1 MKKREYWNRKALFDT
16 NADYLIV
23 YGQNCSGKS
32 YQAKCEMIERA
43 MRGERFFY
51 LRRWQNDVNQN
62 SAQRYF
68 DDMNI
73 SKLTSGKWD
82 SIRSWQGDFFFIRTD
97 EDGKEERSECIGSYG
112 SLNVWQKYKSRA
124 YVNYTLIV
132 FEEFIADKD
141 IYLQP
146 DEPLILQ
153 RFTTIIFR
161 DHKGQVLMI
170 GNTISRVIPYLE
182 WCPEMTKQKQGTIEI
197 YHMHDAVGEGVDINI
212 AVEYG
217 GYIKNTGSMF
227 FGEASK
233 SIMAGEWSVV
243 DQPKLP
249 KDYIDYYMAYELE
262 LKYQNFAFVLQLLI
276 DQDEGTRLLYVYPKT
291 TNRKI
296 DRIITNEFSDNLFIT
311 RGFKDNRPELYMQEC
326 MAEFRVCYSD
336 NLTASDFNSVVE
348 QMGI

>member
-1 MKKREYWNRKALFDT
+1 MKKRDYWNRKALFDT
-16 NADYLIV
+16 GADYLIV

-32 YQAKCEMIERA
+32 YQAKCEMLERA

-62 SAQRYF
+62 SAQKYF

-73 SKLTSGKWD
+73 HKLTDGKWD
-82 SIRSWQGDFFFIRTD
+82 SIKSWQGDFFFERET
-97 EDGKEERSECIGSYG
+97 EEGKTERSECIGSYG

-124 YVNYTLIV
+124 YVNYTFIV
-132 FEEFIADKD
+132 YEEFITDSV
-141 IYLQP
+141 YLD

-153 RFTTIIFR
+153 RFVTTVFR

-170 GNTISRVIPYLE
+170 GNTISRVVPFFQE
-182 WCPEMTKQKQGTIEI
+182 WTPNVTKQKQGTIEL
-197 YHMHDAVGEGVDINI
+197 YHMKDAVGEGNDVLI

-217 GYIKNTGSMF
+217 GQIKGSGSMF

-249 KDYIDYYMAYELE
+249 KDYIDYEMIYEME
-262 LKYQNFAFVLQLLI
+262 LRYQTFSFVLQLLV
-276 DQDEGTRLLYVYPKT
+276 DLEEGTRLLYVYPKT
-291 TNRKI
+291 TDRKI
-296 DRIITNEFSDNLFIT
+296 ERVISNEFSDNIFVT
-311 RGFKDNRPELYMQEC
+311 RFFKDNRPELYIQEC
-326 MAEFRVCYSD
+326 ISEARVCYSD
-336 NLTASDFNSVVE
+336 NLTASDFNNVYE